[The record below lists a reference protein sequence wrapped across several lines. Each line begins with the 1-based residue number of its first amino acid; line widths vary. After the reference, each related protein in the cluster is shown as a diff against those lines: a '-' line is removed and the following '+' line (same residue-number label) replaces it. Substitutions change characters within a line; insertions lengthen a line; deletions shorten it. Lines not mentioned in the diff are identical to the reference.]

1 MAVETINPIID
12 PNTGL
17 MADRSENGIKIVKTY
32 DCMKWIDSIKPKR
45 SWKNTLFQ
53 FTYCTDTNPQDET
66 GVYFTSPIVY
76 APSKNEVE
84 TTYRTSTAPFLTA
97 VEYFAE
103 AEEKLYNG
111 LVKNG
116 GMSQSQALDFIDNN
130 YTDAIGAVKLD
141 SEDAAVLKLFKDLT
155 SEARQQLAETGKI
168 EWSKETRDLLLKNN
182 VSSNISSLGNAVEF
196 VKSWIHALN
205 ISNVIDTSIHS
216 RGAMDSFSK
225 DEKLI
230 EKDITPESIRDGII
244 DVIKGE
250 SNSLPGSSLRAF
262 RNYTLVN
269 ILASGNFSVIEFEVA
284 DWDKFLKVLNWYQQ
298 EDTYE

>member
-1 MAVETINPIID
+1 MAVETIKPIID

-32 DCMKWIDSIKPKR
+32 DCMKWIDSIKSKR

-53 FTYCTDTNPQDET
+53 FTYCADANPQDET
-66 GVYFTSPIVY
+66 SVYFTNPIVY

-84 TTYRTSTAPFLTA
+84 TTYKTSTAPFLKA

-116 GMSQSQALDFIDNN
+116 GMSQSQALGFIDNN
-130 YTDAIGAVKLD
+130 YTDAIGTVKLD
-141 SEDAAVLKLFKDLT
+141 SEDATVLKLFKDLT
-155 SEARQQLAETGKI
+155 YEARQQLAEMGKI

-182 VSSNISSLGNAVEF
+182 VSSNISSLGNTVEF

-205 ISNVIDTSIHS
+205 ISNVMDTSTHS

-225 DEKLI
+225 DERLI
-230 EKDITPESIRDGII
+230 EKGITPESIRDGII

-250 SNSLPGSSLRAF
+250 SNSLPGPSLRAF
-262 RNYTLVN
+262 RNYALVN

-298 EDTYE
+298 EDAYE

>member
-1 MAVETINPIID
+1 MVVETIKPIID

-66 GVYFTSPIVY
+66 SVYFTNPIVY

-84 TTYRTSTAPFLTA
+84 TTYKTSTAPFLKA

-116 GMSQSQALDFIDNN
+116 GMPQSQALDFIDNN
-130 YTDAIGAVKLD
+130 YTDAIGTVKLD
-141 SEDAAVLKLFKDLT
+141 SEDATVLKLFKDLT
-155 SEARQQLAETGKI
+155 YEARQQLAEMGKI

-182 VSSNISSLGNAVEF
+182 VSSNIG
-196 VKSWIHALN
+196 
-205 ISNVIDTSIHS
+205 
-216 RGAMDSFSK
+216 
-225 DEKLI
+225 
-230 EKDITPESIRDGII
+230 
-244 DVIKGE
+244 
-250 SNSLPGSSLRAF
+250 
-262 RNYTLVN
+262 
-269 ILASGNFSVIEFEVA
+269 
-284 DWDKFLKVLNWYQQ
+284 
-298 EDTYE
+298 

>member
-1 MAVETINPIID
+1 MAVETIKPIID

-53 FTYCTDTNPQDET
+53 FTYCADTNQQDET
-66 GVYFTSPIVY
+66 SVYFTNPIVY

-84 TTYRTSTAPFLTA
+84 TTYKTSTAPFLKA

-141 SEDAAVLKLFKDLT
+141 SEDATVLKLFKDLT

-205 ISNVIDTSIHS
+205 ISNV
-216 RGAMDSFSK
+216 MDSFSK
-225 DEKLI
+225 DEKLT
-230 EKDITPESIRDGII
+230 EKDITPESIRDSII

>member
-1 MAVETINPIID
+1 MAVETIKPIID

-32 DCMKWIDSIKPKR
+32 DCMKWIDSIKSKR

-53 FTYCTDTNPQDET
+53 FTYCADTNSQDET
-66 GVYFTSPIVY
+66 SVYFTNPIVY

-84 TTYRTSTAPFLTA
+84 TTYKTSTAPFLKA
-97 VEYFAE
+97 VEYFAA

-130 YTDAIGAVKLD
+130 YTDAIGTVKLD
-141 SEDAAVLKLFKDLT
+141 SEDATVLKLFKDLT

-205 ISNVIDTSIHS
+205 ISNV
-216 RGAMDSFSK
+216 MDSFSK

-244 DVIKGE
+244 GVIKGE

>member
-1 MAVETINPIID
+1 MAVETIKPIID

-53 FTYCTDTNPQDET
+53 FTYCADTNPQDET
-66 GVYFTSPIVY
+66 SVYFTNPIVY

-84 TTYRTSTAPFLTA
+84 TTYKTSTAPFLKA

-111 LVKNG
+111 LVKNS

-130 YTDAIGAVKLD
+130 YTDAIGTVKLD
-141 SEDAAVLKLFKDLT
+141 SEDATVLKLFKDLT

-205 ISNVIDTSIHS
+205 ISNVT
-216 RGAMDSFSK
+216 DSFSK

-244 DVIKGE
+244 GVIKGE

-262 RNYTLVN
+262 RNYTVVN

>member
-1 MAVETINPIID
+1 MAVETIKPIID
-12 PNTGL
+12 PSTGL
-17 MADRSENGIKIVKTY
+17 MADRPENGIKIVKTY
-32 DCMKWIDSIKPKR
+32 DCMKWIDSIKSKR

-53 FTYCTDTNPQDET
+53 FTYYADTIPQGET
-66 GVYFTSPIVY
+66 RVYFTNPIVY
-76 APSKNEVE
+76 APNKNEVE
-84 TTYRTSTAPFLTA
+84 TAYKTSTAPFLKA

-130 YTDAIGAVKLD
+130 YADAIGAVKLD
-141 SEDAAVLKLFKDLT
+141 SEDAAVLTLFKDLT
-155 SEARQQLAETGKI
+155 SEARQQIAETGKI

-182 VSSNISSLGNAVEF
+182 VSSNIRSLGNAVKF

-205 ISNVIDTSIHS
+205 ISNVMGTGVHS
-216 RGAMDSFSK
+216 RGTMDSFRTDK
-225 DEKLI
+225 NLI
-230 EKDITPESIRDGII
+230 EKGITPESIRDGII

-250 SNSLPGSSLRAF
+250 SNSLPDPALRAF

-269 ILASGNFSVIEFEVA
+269 ILASGNFSVVEFEVT

>member
-1 MAVETINPIID
+1 
-12 PNTGL
+12 
-17 MADRSENGIKIVKTY
+17 
-32 DCMKWIDSIKPKR
+32 MK
-45 SWKNTLFQ
+45 
-53 FTYCTDTNPQDET
+53 
-66 GVYFTSPIVY
+66 
-76 APSKNEVE
+76 
-84 TTYRTSTAPFLTA
+84 A

-130 YTDAIGAVKLD
+130 YTDAIGTVKLD
-141 SEDAAVLKLFKDLT
+141 SEDATVLKLFKDLT

-205 ISNVIDTSIHS
+205 ISNV
-216 RGAMDSFSK
+216 MDSFSK
-225 DEKLI
+225 DEKFT